1 MPGRSTHREAADR
14 ALIAEAYQSLARDG
28 LVRHA
33 SGNVSL
39 RQKNGFLITPSGMPA
54 HDVTPESIVAMNAK
68 GEPISAGKPSSE
80 WRFHRDIFAA
90 RKDVNAVVHT
100 HSPAATA
107 LACQRRSLPPFH
119 YMIALAGGDDVR
131 CSDYALFG
139 TQELSDAVLVAL
151 AGRKACLM
159 ANHGLVACGPTLS
172 EAMFVAA
179 EVEGLCDVYL
189 RSLQAGPPILLS
201 GAEMKAALAAFKTY
215 GPNNAGRR
223 A

>member
-1 MPGRSTHREAADR
+1 LPGRSTHREAADR

-39 RQKNGFLITPSGMPA
+39 RQKNGFLITPSGIPA

-68 GEPISAGKPSSE
+68 GEPVSAGKPSSE

-159 ANHGLVACGPTLS
+159 ANHGLVACGATLS
-172 EAMFVAA
+172 GAMLVAA

-189 RSLQAGPPILLS
+189 RSLQVGPPILLS